1 MMIMKMKK
9 TNQIPIIDLLALAL
23 RTRHIPQVLGQ
34 TIILKQFNSYRQ
46 VYLRFTILGYVQ
58 AVRARIGHVLNSEAS
73 HCHFRMISVWG
84 HGHVSREKNGQE
96 RNSKRISTPH

>member
-9 TNQIPIIDLLALAL
+9 TNQIPHIDLLALAL
-23 RTRHIPQVLGQ
+23 RTRHIPQILGR
-34 TIILKQFNSYRQ
+34 TIGLRQFNSCRQ
-46 VYLRFTILGYVQ
+46 ASLRSTILGYAQ
-58 AVRARIGHVLNSEAS
+58 AVRARIGYVLNSEAS
-73 HCHFRMISVWG
+73 HCHVRTISVWG